1 MKSIAAYLLS
11 GRKVI
16 LVALLSVFSLAG
28 FATDRYV
35 SASAGSDANSGL
47 LHHPKKTIQAAIN
60 SANPGDK
67 ISVYP
72 GDYSE
77 TAPSSTLS
85 AASGGGTYQF
95 GLFISPEKNGITIQG
110 VDATGVPV
118 SNYSSVVAN
127 VELKATNNF
136 GPSGLFVEGDNVTI
150 TGLNLFEAAG
160 NMNKTV
166 EVLGENFT
174 IKNCRLSD
182 GYSLYINDW
191 RYDATTNTSHIT
203 KYWIEGNSFEWGT
216 SVDICSGAGKSG
228 PVSGRKILNNYF
240 DGGGADYWAL
250 VSFNGS
256 GTPVSWFTYSVGGAE
271 ITGNTFTNA
280 LQYIRHRGILDESQ
294 FNWSQYWNENHF
306 DKAVIT
312 LSNEFSF
319 TPRNYSYTNG
329 SGTTFANAK
338 RIGAIIQDE
347 ITTIAQN
354 GDLVKIGEG
363 TYAENIIVNKEVA
376 IRGTSQ
382 AETKIIPA
390 ISNPGCGGSASS
402 LCGGSSNVMLVQA
415 NNVTIADLTID
426 GDNPALSSG
435 IVRGGADIDARNGII
450 TNHTLGIP
458 FNNLTVNHVTVRNI
472 YWRGIYASSAGG
484 SFTIAENTVENVQ
497 GNPGYSI
504 AIFNWQGS
512 GYFTNNKVDNATDG
526 IVSNWSTG
534 TVYSGNTVTNSGS
547 GIHTDN
553 NGGAGGNADIIQ
565 NNLVKNSTAG
575 GWGIWVF
582 APYLPVLVKDN
593 TILNVDVGLSA
604 DAEWS
609 PEIITFSGN
618 TVDGQNKAGSYGAY
632 FTTSTFWW
640 GSTNL
645 SVNFNNNTIVN
656 NDYGIYL
663 ESEAGYNLSLAANN
677 NSITSK
683 YYNVS
688 QATGAYGAGTF
699 NVDMN
704 CNWWGSAVGATI
716 NASIDGA
723 DVLHSSW
730 LSNGTDIDAIVPG
743 FQPAAN
749 ICASPLSNVVVSAVT
764 NADCYGAS
772 NGSAVIT
779 YQNGLPALSYTL
791 NGGQATAIAGY
802 PFTISGLAAGVYNA
816 TLTDAGGYTAT
827 VNFTITQ
834 PAAITASVS
843 AAGADAFCNTVTLTA
858 APAALGDTY
867 SWLLVG
873 GSFTAATKEI
883 SLGQTNADGIYQVS
897 VTTNGCTSQP
907 GSFVFNKQYLIS
919 SYTLLAFDEIELGE
933 KNTVAGG
940 SVGVVSVK
948 GKAAFHKNSSVAAMG
963 SFVKAKNIKREG
975 SNIQITNPIYEAAG
989 GITLPALQIN
999 NSNAKNLPNKE
1010 VAQNSNSTVNGNYKN
1025 LTLKKGS
1032 NTIITGNIFG
1042 TIRVEQGASVRFT
1055 STTINI
1061 DQLHVVQGT
1070 ANGYSYVRFAPN
1082 TGVLVSGSVNI
1093 GSQVYVNPDNYK
1105 VTFYLADKK
1114 SDDEKFIVRGGDTKF
1129 TANIYIAKGKL
1140 KVTGGYGNDG
1150 EGKRDHDDDHH
1161 TGNGNGSVEMTGLFI
1176 AEKIASNGKNIIW
1189 NSFTCGALPVAV
1201 NYSAFVNQSV
1211 TEEKQNTTS
1220 EEALKVTI
1228 LPNPSTTYFTLKIES
1243 RYQAPVELR
1252 IIDSRG
1258 RLVDAKSKIASN
1270 STIQVGHNYSSGT
1283 YFAEMIQGTRRKV
1296 VQLIKGKE

>member
-1 MKSIAAYLLS
+1 MKSIAAYLLR
-11 GRKVI
+11 GRNLI
-16 LVALLSVFSLAG
+16 LVALLAVFSFPG
-28 FATDRYV
+28 FATDLYV
-35 SASAGSDANSGL
+35 SASAGNDANSGL
-47 LHHPKKTIQAAIN
+47 LGVPKQTIQNAVASALDGDVIHVANGTYTLAATLYLNRELTIIGESEAGVIINAIAATGYGISPTKSNSSLSYLTILPNPTNGYPIHASSGNGTVISNISLSHITIQNSYRTAFDIHGVTNVTLSYLTATGTKRGNGISVTGCYHVTAGYLTTSGNLWGSFAVYSSQYVHRGSDNINIDATTSSFTDIKRLVYNQNEYGYTNTNITVNGYLYAIQNAVAMEYTDYVPNQAIALLASALFSDPSLTSFKQTVLNQYEVYPGFKIQAAVN
-60 SANPGDK
+60 SSKNGDK
-67 ISVYP
+67 ILVSP
-72 GDYSE
+72 
-77 TAPSSTLS
+77 
-85 AASGGGTYQF
+85 GTY
-95 GLFISPEKNGITIQG
+95 T
-110 VDATGVPV
+110 
-118 SNYSSVVAN
+118 
-127 VELKATNNF
+127 
-136 GPSGLFVEGDNVTI
+136 
-150 TGLNLFEAAG
+150 
-160 NMNKTV
+160 
-166 EVLGENFT
+166 
-174 IKNCRLSD
+174 
-182 GYSLYINDW
+182 
-191 RYDATTNTSHIT
+191 
-203 KYWIEGNSFEWGT
+203 
-216 SVDICSGAGKSG
+216 
-228 PVSGRKILNNYF
+228 
-240 DGGGADYWAL
+240 
-250 VSFNGS
+250 
-256 GTPVSWFTYSVGGAE
+256 
-271 ITGNTFTNA
+271 
-280 LQYIRHRGILDESQ
+280 
-294 FNWSQYWNENHF
+294 
-306 DKAVIT
+306 
-312 LSNEFSF
+312 
-319 TPRNYSYTNG
+319 
-329 SGTTFANAK
+329 
-338 RIGAIIQDE
+338 
-347 ITTIAQN
+347 
-354 GDLVKIGEG
+354 
-363 TYAENIIVNKEVA
+363 ENIIVNKEVA

-382 AETKIIPA
+382 AETRIIPA
-390 ISNPGCGGSASS
+390 ISNPDCGGSASS

-415 NNVTIADLTID
+415 NHVTIADLTID

-458 FNNLTVNHVTVRNI
+458 FNSLTVNHVTVRNI
-472 YWRGIYASSAGG
+472 YWRGIYASSAG
-484 SFTIAENTVENVQ
+484 SFTIAENTVENVR

-512 GYFTNNKVDNATDG
+512 GYFTNNKVDSANDG

-593 TILNVDVGLSA
+593 TISNVDVGLSA

-618 TVDGQNKAGSYGAY
+618 TVDGQNKAGSYGVY

-645 SVNFNNNTIVN
+645 LVNFTNNTVVN

-730 LSNGTDIDAIVPG
+730 LSNGTDIDAVAPG
-743 FQPAAN
+743 FQPATN

-772 NGSAVIT
+772 NGFAVIT

-791 NGGQATAIAGY
+791 NGGQSVAIAGS
-802 PFTISGLAAGVYNA
+802 PFTISGLAAGAYNA

-883 SLGQTNADGIYQVS
+883 SLGQTNADGTYQVR
-897 VTTNGCTSQP
+897 VTTNGCASQP

-948 GKAAFHKNSSVAAMG
+948 GKAAFHKNSSVAATG

-999 NSNAKNLPNKE
+999 NSNTKNLPNKE

-1042 TIRVEQGASVRFT
+1042 TIRVEQGASARFT

-1061 DQLHVVQGT
+1061 DQLHVVQGP
-1070 ANGYSYVRFAPN
+1070 ANGYSYIRFAPN

-1093 GSQVYVNPDNYK
+1093 GSQVYVNPDNFK

-1114 SDDEKFIVRGGDTKF
+1114 SDDEKFIVRGGGTKF

-1150 EGKRDHDDDHH
+1150 EDKKGHDDDHNA
-1161 TGNGNGSVEMTGLFI
+1161 GNGNSSVEMTGLFI
-1176 AEKIASNGKNIIW
+1176 AEKIASNGKNVTW
-1189 NSFTCGALPVAV
+1189 NSFSCDALPVAV
-1201 NYSAFVNQSV
+1201 NNSSFVNRLV
-1211 TEEKQNTTS
+1211 TEEKQNTTG
-1220 EEALKVTI
+1220 EEALKVTV
-1228 LPNPSTTYFTLKIES
+1228 LPNPSTTYFTLKFES

-1252 IIDSRG
+1252 VIDSRG

-1270 STIQVGHNYSSGT
+1270 STIQIGHNYSSGT

-1296 VQLIKGKE
+1296 VQLIKGKD